1 MVLKKYIAYIALFL
15 LFLLPAIGFSADN
28 QEQEPFNINKL
39 VDEHINDSH
48 DFHVMD
54 FNHHAY
60 AIPLP
65 VILWTDNGLVFFMSN
80 AFEHDNEGKVVVE
93 RGGEKFVR
101 YHEDIYYANAENTVS
116 LDEKG
121 QVTNA
126 RPLNFSITKNV
137 FSMLLA
143 SALLLCLFI
152 SVARSYKKND
162 KAPKGLAAFLE
173 PLVLFVRDDIAIPNI
188 GEKHY
193 ARYMPYLL
201 TVFFLIWVGNL
212 FGLIPFFPFAGTMT
226 NNILFTG
233 MLAIFTL
240 LLTVFS
246 GNKHYWRHIFAP
258 PGVPVWILPIMIP
271 I

>member
-65 VILWTDNGLVFFMSN
+65 VILWTDNGLVVFMSN

-101 YHEDIYYANAENTVS
+101 YHEE
-116 LDEKG
+116 
-121 QVTNA
+121 
-126 RPLNFSITKNV
+126 
-137 FSMLLA
+137 
-143 SALLLCLFI
+143 
-152 SVARSYKKND
+152 
-162 KAPKGLAAFLE
+162 
-173 PLVLFVRDDIAIPNI
+173 
-188 GEKHY
+188 
-193 ARYMPYLL
+193 
-201 TVFFLIWVGNL
+201 
-212 FGLIPFFPFAGTMT
+212 
-226 NNILFTG
+226 
-233 MLAIFTL
+233 
-240 LLTVFS
+240 TVFS
-246 GNKHYWRHIFAP
+246 AFA
-258 PGVPVWILPIMIP
+258 
-271 I
+271 